1 MMVVSA
7 RALTP
12 KVVRLDPKQIEGGE
26 LWMMKSSVVA
36 RPPEPSSWNLLVDSK
51 PNKSWVGKWVFLRD
65 YLNLT
70 GSVSCDSLGQA
81 PIIPFNSSSLFFAC
95 AFLGGRRL
103 KNVLDL
109 KLLESPCQHS
119 VPIHL
124 KLVPDFAPPSGVCS
138 GLVPCFV
145 RKYFILGFKSFLQC
159 ITFVTNKTCIARQPS
174 ILCERD
180 HNCGSWQSGHTVPC
194 GT

>member
-1 MMVVSA
+1 MSF
-7 RALTP
+7 
-12 KVVRLDPKQIEGGE
+12 
-26 LWMMKSSVVA
+26 
-36 RPPEPSSWNLLVDSK
+36 PS
-51 PNKSWVGKWVFLRD
+51 RH
-65 YLNLT
+65 LNLT

-138 GLVPCFV
+138 GLVPYFA

-159 ITFVTNKTCIARQPS
+159 ITFVTNKTWIARQHFVGTWSQLWQLAVWTHGTFRNLKPQQFTGQLLWLPGFRFLDVPS
-174 ILCERD
+174 ISLLKMFPFCP
-180 HNCGSWQSGHTVPC
+180 SGRAPNRWFWTK
-194 GT
+194 TS